1 MQPPDPAVC
10 FSPCHQVDCV
20 TVKGSKI
27 PMDIWTFDI
36 SDYPPVPNQTWDD
49 KIGQKFAVSTLLP
62 AEVDLSPMEGEGF
75 LTKLKWLQVTNR
87 LTDPTPCRLKRTPL
101 NLISNLFLWFLLG
114 EPAGAVP
121 LRLRL
126 RAACVPGRR
135 VAAGQ
140 GLSRECAQ
148 PVRGRAHPPA
158 AQRGGGRR
166 GAGELVGV

>member
-1 MQPPDPAVC
+1 M
-10 FSPCHQVDCV
+10 DCV

-87 LTDPTPCRLKRTPL
+87 LTECAPTLPAGADASKTPDASSCLLGL
-101 NLISNLFLWFLLG
+101 NLTSNLFLCF
-114 EPAGAVP
+114 
-121 LRLRL
+121 
-126 RAACVPGRR
+126 C
-135 VAAGQ
+135 
-140 GLSRECAQ
+140 
-148 PVRGRAHPPA
+148 
-158 AQRGGGRR
+158 
-166 GAGELVGV
+166 